1 MANSNSLQSS
11 KHYANWIPMKEISS
25 SNDRLFPFPIYNR
38 IRKTSPVR
46 YDDERKCWDI
56 FSYEDVQFVL
66 KNPKLFSSK
75 RGGNMEGKSILT
87 MDPPRHTKM
96 RAIINKA
103 FTPKAV
109 KELEPHIE
117 EVTAFLFNEAKQKDL
132 FDVVDDLAAPLPV
145 IIIAELLGVP
155 SEDRLMF
162 KHYSDIL
169 VAGAE
174 DRSAEAAEQ
183 MYKRREEGNRFLAD
197 YFKNIIKQRKKEPKD
212 DLISLLLQ
220 AEVDGKSLTEE
231 ELLHFCIILLV
242 AGNETTTNLIA
253 NSVRYLTEDKAVQEA
268 VRQNLS
274 LVPVFIEETLRY
286 YPPVQAIG
294 RTAAEDID
302 IRGVRIEKGSTVI
315 NWVASANRD
324 ELKFDNPDSFK
335 LDRKSNP
342 HMSFGFGIHF
352 CLGAPLARLEAKVA
366 LDYLLRH
373 AYMERESSEELEAIQ
388 SPFVFG
394 VRHLPVRLSQK

>member
-46 YDDERKCWDI
+46 YDDERKCFDI

-96 RAIINKA
+96 RAIVNKA

-117 EVTAFLFNEAKQKDL
+117 EVTAFLFNEAKQKEL

-155 SEDRLMF
+155 AEDRLMF

-174 DRSAEAAEQ
+174 DRSAEAAER

-212 DLISLLLQ
+212 DPDF
-220 AEVDGKSLTEE
+220 AFT
-231 ELLHFCIILLV
+231 
-242 AGNETTTNLIA
+242 AG
-253 NSVRYLTEDKAVQEA
+253 
-268 VRQNLS
+268 
-274 LVPVFIEETLRY
+274 
-286 YPPVQAIG
+286 
-294 RTAAEDID
+294 
-302 IRGVRIEKGSTVI
+302 GS
-315 NWVASANRD
+315 
-324 ELKFDNPDSFK
+324 
-335 LDRKSNP
+335 
-342 HMSFGFGIHF
+342 
-352 CLGAPLARLEAKVA
+352 
-366 LDYLLRH
+366 
-373 AYMERESSEELEAIQ
+373 
-388 SPFVFG
+388 
-394 VRHLPVRLSQK
+394 